1 MIKDRSSVYA
11 WMTRFPCI
19 RLSGV
24 WKTHKIKH
32 IIRGDSMKFIKKLFH
47 NEDGAYSLIQAT
59 IIYPVV
65 FLLIFFVIYIGLYI
79 LHMITLASY
88 AQKIAVLTARE
99 VSSPGYSTILSAD
112 KYSSSA
118 VEADLGKTEEGKSP
132 FDGKVNID
140 NKVENIKT
148 RAYRYWYSP
157 LDDKSK
163 KYYEGVLTTLVKNN
177 SILNGDALNNV
188 KVEIDCDNY
197 FITQFINVSI
207 EQKLMEFGVLTFF
220 GIESPS
226 VKVSATTPVSDTDEI
241 VRNTDFAVDA
251 VEVLADKLGI
261 DTSKMK
267 EAVNKGISI
276 IGLNEK

>member
-1 MIKDRSSVYA
+1 
-11 WMTRFPCI
+11 
-19 RLSGV
+19 
-24 WKTHKIKH
+24 
-32 IIRGDSMKFIKKLFH
+32 MKFIKKLFH

-65 FLLIFFVIYIGLYI
+65 FLFIFFVIYIGLYI